1 MPSPGV
7 GISVATAMIAA
18 QVDCSV
24 KTAEILLY
32 RRAELIGCNLGNL
45 ATAVIHHRVRF
56 ERPAPAPAV
65 APGVGVD
72 YSTGVTSTI
81 GSRQCL
87 GASGTSPSGAEYS
100 TSWAPQ
106 TMQR

>member
-32 RRAELIGCNLGNL
+32 RRAELIGCNLANL
-45 ATAVIHHRVRF
+45 AAAVIDHRIRF
-56 ERPAPAPAV
+56 ERSAPMPS
-65 APGVGVD
+65 VD

>member
-1 MPSPGV
+1 
-7 GISVATAMIAA
+7 VATGMVAA

-24 KTAEILLY
+24 ETAEILLY
-32 RRAELIGCNLGNL
+32 RRAELIGCNPANL
-45 ATAVIHHRVRF
+45 ATAVIDHRIRF
-56 ERPAPAPAV
+56 ERPAPV
-65 APGVGVD
+65 PGVG